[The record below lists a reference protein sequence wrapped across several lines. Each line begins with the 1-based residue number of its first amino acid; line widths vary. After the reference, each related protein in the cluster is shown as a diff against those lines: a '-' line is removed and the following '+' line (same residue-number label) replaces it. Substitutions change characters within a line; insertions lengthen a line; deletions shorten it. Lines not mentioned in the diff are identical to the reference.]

1 VRLTGLV
8 AANRESP
15 NLALTSFAYE
25 RRNVEAVNNAV
36 VLAGV
41 AAAAFLGP
49 FTQTVYA
56 PSLPELQEFFGV
68 DTMLVNLTISLF
80 TAILALSNFVVGPA
94 ADRRGRRAVLLPGL
108 VIFVFGSILCLSAAS
123 YPLFLAGRAVQAFG
137 ISTALLVAP
146 TVVGDLFP
154 PAERAHAMSVYQ
166 TVIFLGPVL
175 GPLLGGVIAQQ
186 LGWRWSF
193 ALLSV
198 AGVGA
203 WLYNLRY
210 LPETRPAV
218 IAAAGR
224 SLQPFIGV
232 LANPSARSIILV
244 GFSQFY
250 GYYVFLVFLPKLL
263 TALSVFST
271 AVKGAMF
278 APLTAGILAG
288 IYAGHYWQKHW
299 SRTRILAASSF
310 LIGGNV
316 LVIWLAVLA
325 EALTVPLLIALLL
338 VYGVLLGCSLPV
350 QSTILVNLFTK
361 DRATAVGAYN
371 FFRFMGAA
379 IGPIVGAVV
388 EARLGVHAVILSVAV
403 LLGVSA
409 SILRVSLYDPFE
421 AQG

>member
-1 VRLTGLV
+1 M
-8 AANRESP
+8 AATRSKP
-15 NLALTSFAYE
+15 DIARQVKSNLPQSIAM
-25 RRNVEAVNNAV
+25 NKAVI
-36 VLAGV
+36 LGGV

-56 PSLPELQEFFGV
+56 PSLPELQDFFGV
-68 DTMLVNLTISLF
+68 DTLLVNLTISLF

-108 VIFVFGSILCLSAAS
+108 VAFVLGSILCLSATS
-123 YPLFLAGRAVQAFG
+123 YSFFLAGRAVQAFG

-146 TVVGDLFP
+146 TVVGDIFP
-154 PAERAHAMSVYQ
+154 PAERAQAMSVYQ

-198 AGVGA
+198 AGAGV
-203 WLYNLRY
+203 WFYNLRC
-210 LPETRPAV
+210 LQETKPAV
-218 IAAAGR
+218 LAAAGH
-224 SLQPFIGV
+224 SLRPFVSV
-232 LANPSARSIILV
+232 LVNRSARSIILV
-244 GFSQFY
+244 GLSQFY

-288 IYAGHYWQKHW
+288 IYVGHQWQKRW
-299 SRTRILAASSF
+299 SRTRILASSSF
-310 LIGGNV
+310 LIGSNV
-316 LVIWLAVLA
+316 LVLWLAVFA
-325 EALTVPLLIALLL
+325 GALTVPVLVALLL

-361 DRATAVGAYN
+361 DRGTAVGAYN

-379 IGPIVGAVV
+379 IGPIVGALV
-388 EARLGVHAVILSVAV
+388 EAWFGVHAVILSVAV
-403 LLGVSA
+403 LLGLSA
-409 SILRVSLYDPFE
+409 VALRFSLYDPFE
-421 AQG
+421 ANV